1 MLHYPRIGPHKPKPW
16 VGGPGAP
23 LNVAGPFLVTLGTFG
38 IAPNYLSVPSPHGT
52 NAHNDGLSFPRL
64 GPFLLD

>member
-23 LNVAGPFLVTLGTFG
+23 LNVAGPFLVTLVTFG
-38 IAPNYLSVPSPHGT
+38 IAPNYLSVPSPTVQMLTMTASASPGW
-52 NAHNDGLSFPRL
+52 GRFS
-64 GPFLLD
+64 

>member
-38 IAPNYLSVPSPHGT
+38 VVPNYLSVPSPTVYKPHQRRPQL
-52 NAHNDGLSFPRL
+52 APALRPSL
-64 GPFLLD
+64 